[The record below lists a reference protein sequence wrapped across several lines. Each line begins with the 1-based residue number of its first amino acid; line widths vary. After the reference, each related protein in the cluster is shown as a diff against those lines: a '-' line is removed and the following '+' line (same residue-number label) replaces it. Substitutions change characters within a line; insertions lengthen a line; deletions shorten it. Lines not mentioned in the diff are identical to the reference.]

1 MDRCLSKREGLL
13 LFWCEGDKPTDD
25 LRKIQLTNSNP
36 TILEYFTQWLEIH
49 YKIPRKLMKMRL
61 HLWEGSDEMSAKEF
75 WSGQLQIPLTNF
87 TKTWF
92 KPRGHKDKHPFGI
105 CRVSVSS
112 KALMERVRNDLSSEF
127 LT

>member
-1 MDRCLSKREGLL
+1 VDKPLSKREGLL

-25 LRKIQLTNSNP
+25 LRKIQLTNSNS

-49 YKIPRKLMKMRL
+49 YGIPRKVLKMRL
-61 HLWEGSDEMSAKEF
+61 HLWEESDELRAKKF
-75 WSGQLQIPLTNF
+75 WSERLQIPSTNF

-92 KPRGHKDKHPFGI
+92 KPRGRKDKHPFGI

-112 KALMERVRNDLSSEF
+112 KTIMERVRNDLTSEF